1 MNREILPMMK
11 QMVLL
16 GCMCA
21 SFVLSAADGGKA
33 AENLNR
39 LPGTKL
45 SADSVFYKYTAD
57 KAADGDRTDK
67 LSRWV
72 SSAESGEH
80 WIMAEYD
87 APRKVNA
94 VTLVFWTDTHVSL
107 DFDIEGRVD
116 GKWVTLREVRG
127 NRAVAPRLVFPE
139 REVSALRVVFR
150 KQIPDSMVR
159 LYEFSA
165 ECAPH
170 ALELSM
176 SPTRGNGFLEEG
188 EARSVTL
195 YCHEKSPVRLN
206 LRLGLKAEA
215 GRPAAES
222 VQENR
227 TVELKG
233 AQTFRLPV
241 PKTFGAYEYEIVLT
255 DEDGTTVLSQTE
267 PFFYFPPSNPAYKTA
282 SPFAAHYYHM
292 HPALIDYVGLYWWRN
307 HDVYGRWNNNM
318 DEQGNADWSEL
329 DERLAEVRANRIRE
343 CAVLL
348 GAPRKYSTVL
358 PGEPVSSGRDSI
370 YSYYPPSDIGAWCRL
385 YLEPLAGKVAKASP
399 FRVYE
404 IWNEAWSYYRLRG
417 LHGTPGEAMQL
428 FRESYEALKKAD
440 PEAMVYPTDTGAA
453 LKESPYAFRE
463 FGRDMFELG
472 YLRWADLMSYH
483 SYGMMDYGRLENY
496 RANMW
501 NYGRDFEMWST
512 ETAASGQPF
521 HRLMESLLSH
531 RVWGNGKTFI
541 YNGSLWAPL
550 YSDGRPH
557 KNLVAMAAMIRE
569 LGDALPLGFEENG
582 DVTAYLF
589 ANGGTPVAVLFSK
602 SAEPAEIDLPLSR
615 NSVVRDV
622 FGRELDAKQPV
633 LSLDNPVFVRDPAP
647 EAVVRLAAAQL
658 DFLAKHARKNGEW
671 ARIAAERLRKAEKG
685 GLIDAVRA
693 EVKRISAFRG
703 SLESD
708 VLYDTNLVLDVL
720 TNLEICLARRE
731 REEVS
736 APATVKEL
744 RRAVAGQW
752 EAIRARTGDN
762 GVLLDSERLTSRAQK
777 EVQFAMQY
785 DSDGDAVARDIWLNR
800 AAADLANAGARTASE
815 KMTELYKTKS
825 YFRSHKIL
833 IRSELYCFPAG
844 KPQEAVITLANPT
857 GTPRRGTLSVE
868 LPEGWK
874 ADRTELAYEVPPL
887 SRRLLRMELTAP
899 ASFRKEWRGKIVVT
913 DRDGN
918 FPAVQADCRIVEKV
932 PPYPVLGGSIS
943 TGEFTGN

>member
-21 SFVLSAADGGKA
+21 SFVLSAADGGKE

-57 KAADGDRTDK
+57 KAADGDRADK

-329 DERLAEVRANRIRE
+329 DERLAEVWACRCCRWWWPCCPANRS
-343 CAVLL
+343 V
-348 GAPRKYSTVL
+348 
-358 PGEPVSSGRDSI
+358 
-370 YSYYPPSDIGAWCRL
+370 
-385 YLEPLAGKVAKASP
+385 
-399 FRVYE
+399 
-404 IWNEAWSYYRLRG
+404 RG
-417 LHGTPGEAMQL
+417 
-428 FRESYEALKKAD
+428 
-440 PEAMVYPTDTGAA
+440 
-453 LKESPYAFRE
+453 
-463 FGRDMFELG
+463 
-472 YLRWADLMSYH
+472 
-483 SYGMMDYGRLENY
+483 
-496 RANMW
+496 
-501 NYGRDFEMWST
+501 
-512 ETAASGQPF
+512 
-521 HRLMESLLSH
+521 
-531 RVWGNGKTFI
+531 
-541 YNGSLWAPL
+541 
-550 YSDGRPH
+550 
-557 KNLVAMAAMIRE
+557 
-569 LGDALPLGFEENG
+569 
-582 DVTAYLF
+582 VTASIRIIRRR
-589 ANGGTPVAVLFSK
+589 T
-602 SAEPAEIDLPLSR
+602 SAPGAGSIWSR
-615 NSVVRDV
+615 S
-622 FGRELDAKQPV
+622 P
-633 LSLDNPVFVRDPAP
+633 
-647 EAVVRLAAAQL
+647 
-658 DFLAKHARKNGEW
+658 
-671 ARIAAERLRKAEKG
+671 ERL
-685 GLIDAVRA
+685 
-693 EVKRISAFRG
+693 
-703 SLESD
+703 
-708 VLYDTNLVLDVL
+708 
-720 TNLEICLARRE
+720 
-731 REEVS
+731 
-736 APATVKEL
+736 
-744 RRAVAGQW
+744 
-752 EAIRARTGDN
+752 
-762 GVLLDSERLTSRAQK
+762 
-777 EVQFAMQY
+777 
-785 DSDGDAVARDIWLNR
+785 
-800 AAADLANAGARTASE
+800 
-815 KMTELYKTKS
+815 
-825 YFRSHKIL
+825 
-833 IRSELYCFPAG
+833 
-844 KPQEAVITLANPT
+844 
-857 GTPRRGTLSVE
+857 
-868 LPEGWK
+868 
-874 ADRTELAYEVPPL
+874 
-887 SRRLLRMELTAP
+887 RRLLRSGFTKSGTRRGATTVCAGCTARRARRCSFS
-899 ASFRKEWRGKIVVT
+899 ASHTRR
-913 DRDGN
+913 
-918 FPAVQADCRIVEKV
+918 
-932 PPYPVLGGSIS
+932 
-943 TGEFTGN
+943 

>member
-165 ECAPH
+165 ECASH

-241 PKTFGAYEYEIVLT
+241 PKTFGVYEYEIVLT

-318 DEQGNADWSEL
+318 DEQGSEQ
-329 DERLAEVRANRIRE
+329 
-343 CAVLL
+343 
-348 GAPRKYSTVL
+348 
-358 PGEPVSSGRDSI
+358 
-370 YSYYPPSDIGAWCRL
+370 
-385 YLEPLAGKVAKASP
+385 
-399 FRVYE
+399 
-404 IWNEAWSYYRLRG
+404 
-417 LHGTPGEAMQL
+417 H
-428 FRESYEALKKAD
+428 
-440 PEAMVYPTDTGAA
+440 
-453 LKESPYAFRE
+453 
-463 FGRDMFELG
+463 
-472 YLRWADLMSYH
+472 
-483 SYGMMDYGRLENY
+483 
-496 RANMW
+496 
-501 NYGRDFEMWST
+501 
-512 ETAASGQPF
+512 
-521 HRLMESLLSH
+521 
-531 RVWGNGKTFI
+531 
-541 YNGSLWAPL
+541 
-550 YSDGRPH
+550 
-557 KNLVAMAAMIRE
+557 
-569 LGDALPLGFEENG
+569 
-582 DVTAYLF
+582 
-589 ANGGTPVAVLFSK
+589 
-602 SAEPAEIDLPLSR
+602 
-615 NSVVRDV
+615 
-622 FGRELDAKQPV
+622 
-633 LSLDNPVFVRDPAP
+633 
-647 EAVVRLAAAQL
+647 
-658 DFLAKHARKNGEW
+658 
-671 ARIAAERLRKAEKG
+671 
-685 GLIDAVRA
+685 
-693 EVKRISAFRG
+693 
-703 SLESD
+703 
-708 VLYDTNLVLDVL
+708 
-720 TNLEICLARRE
+720 
-731 REEVS
+731 
-736 APATVKEL
+736 
-744 RRAVAGQW
+744 
-752 EAIRARTGDN
+752 
-762 GVLLDSERLTSRAQK
+762 
-777 EVQFAMQY
+777 
-785 DSDGDAVARDIWLNR
+785 
-800 AAADLANAGARTASE
+800 
-815 KMTELYKTKS
+815 
-825 YFRSHKIL
+825 
-833 IRSELYCFPAG
+833 
-844 KPQEAVITLANPT
+844 
-857 GTPRRGTLSVE
+857 
-868 LPEGWK
+868 
-874 ADRTELAYEVPPL
+874 
-887 SRRLLRMELTAP
+887 
-899 ASFRKEWRGKIVVT
+899 
-913 DRDGN
+913 
-918 FPAVQADCRIVEKV
+918 
-932 PPYPVLGGSIS
+932 LGG
-943 TGEFTGN
+943 